1 MKTLKIIILL
11 LCLFVIIGCL
21 YLGIALPHLDFIK
34 VFFLSV
40 ISSMCLIISFVI
52 IQNFNH
58 GL

>member
-11 LCLFVIIGCL
+11 LCLFVILSCL
-21 YLGIALPHLDFIK
+21 YLAAVTPFLDNPKI
-34 VFFLSV
+34 VVLSV
-40 ISSMCLIISFVI
+40 ISIVCFAISFVI